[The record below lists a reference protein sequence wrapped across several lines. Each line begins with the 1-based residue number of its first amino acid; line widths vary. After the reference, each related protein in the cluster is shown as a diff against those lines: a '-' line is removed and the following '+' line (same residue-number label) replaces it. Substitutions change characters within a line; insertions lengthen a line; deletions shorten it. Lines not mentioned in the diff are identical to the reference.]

1 LEDIRLAGGRE
12 PELRLPLGGS
22 TLARVILVLGA
33 SPNARRAGVGSRPV
47 GALAATSN
55 V

>member
-1 LEDIRLAGGRE
+1 MAANLNFAFRSA
-12 PELRLPLGGS
+12 GS